1 MIFFSLCFLDG
12 HEGGVLSVSV
22 CDDGGKVSLVKA
34 ASTQK
39 QKERNP
45 KIRGGRGLR
54 RSTLVGR
61 VFDRH
66 GVIPSEEHINMGV
79 FSNFGQ

>member
-1 MIFFSLCFLDG
+1 MAFLSFFRY
-12 HEGGVLSVSV
+12 
-22 CDDGGKVSLVKA
+22 DDGERFPFFKA
-34 ASTQK
+34 ASAPNLK
-39 QKERNP
+39 KERNP

-66 GVIPSEEHINMGV
+66 GVIPSKEHINIGGS
-79 FSNFGQ
+79 SNFGQ